1 MICNEWIKELHR
13 NNNNGELPN
22 DHADASVI
30 DHADASVI
38 DYADAS
44 VIDHADASVIIQRLY
59 KEQQPSLQHQ
69 CPRWH
74 TQACLAPMCLKNGS
88 GNALAGRLW
97 EFFLGRILKTL
108 PHPKCTAHLV
118 CSRDSSCEWV
128 DFVSARMLAYLSR
141 NVRPSRYQNGTHQTP
156 SRIHST
162 TDVPVLLARKGVWH
176 IHS

>member
-1 MICNEWIKELHR
+1 MLLYH
-13 NNNNGELPN
+13 
-22 DHADASVI
+22 VI
-30 DHADASVI
+30 VESSFA
-38 DYADAS
+38 YADVSISAY
-44 VIDHADASVIIQRLY
+44 ADVSISAYADVSISAYADVSISIQRLY
-59 KEQQPSLQHQ
+59 KEQQSSLLHQ

-74 TQACLAPMCLKNGS
+74 TQACLASMCLKNDSGS
-88 GNALAGRLW
+88 ALAGRLW
-97 EFFLGRILKTL
+97 EFFLGRIPKTL

-162 TDVPVLLARKGVWH
+162 TDAPVLLARKDVWH

>member
-1 MICNEWIKELHR
+1 MQGSKSYPVTMEPRISRTTRDL
-13 NNNNGELPN
+13 
-22 DHADASVI
+22 ADNAR
-30 DHADASVI
+30 
-38 DYADAS
+38 YL
-44 VIDHADASVIIQRLY
+44 RLY
-59 KEQQPSLQHQ
+59 KEQQSSLLHQ

>member
-1 MICNEWIKELHR
+1 MYV
-13 NNNNGELPN
+13 
-22 DHADASVI
+22 VI
-30 DHADASVI
+30 LGRVESSIAYDYVI
-38 DYADAS
+38 ISAYDY
-44 VIDHADASVIIQRLY
+44 VIISAYDYEIISIQRLY
-59 KEQQPSLQHQ
+59 KEQQSSLLHQ

-74 TQACLAPMCLKNGS
+74 NQACLAPMCLKNGS

>member
-1 MICNEWIKELHR
+1 MKVSSRQWVNYTMQGSKSPR
-13 NNNNGELPN
+13 NKGEQCSRERLQFLRERSCEHGQCSRERAN
-22 DHADASVI
+22 L
-30 DHADASVI
+30 
-38 DYADAS
+38 
-44 VIDHADASVIIQRLY
+44 RLY
-59 KEQQPSLQHQ
+59 KEQQSSLLHQ

-128 DFVSARMLAYLSR
+128 DFVSAVMLAYLSR

>member
-1 MICNEWIKELHR
+1 
-13 NNNNGELPN
+13 
-22 DHADASVI
+22 
-30 DHADASVI
+30 
-38 DYADAS
+38 
-44 VIDHADASVIIQRLY
+44 
-59 KEQQPSLQHQ
+59 
-69 CPRWH
+69 
-74 TQACLAPMCLKNGS
+74 MCLKNGS

-118 CSRDSSCEWV
+118 CPRDSSCEWV

>member
-1 MICNEWIKELHR
+1 MYRYVLYVSVYGTNLCPVTSHR
-13 NNNNGELPN
+13 DVTGQVYVP
-22 DHADASVI
+22 SRRT
-30 DHADASVI
+30 
-38 DYADAS
+38 
-44 VIDHADASVIIQRLY
+44 IQRLY
-59 KEQQPSLQHQ
+59 KEQQSSLLHQ

-118 CSRDSSCEWV
+118 CPRDSSCEWV

>member
-1 MICNEWIKELHR
+1 MQIGIICYYIRSRVHTRDLAYIREILR
-13 NNNNGELPN
+13 T
-22 DHADASVI
+22 
-30 DHADASVI
+30 
-38 DYADAS
+38 YARYL
-44 VIDHADASVIIQRLY
+44 RLY
-59 KEQQPSLQHQ
+59 KEQQSSLLHQ

-176 IHS
+176 IHSQFLEWSCLL